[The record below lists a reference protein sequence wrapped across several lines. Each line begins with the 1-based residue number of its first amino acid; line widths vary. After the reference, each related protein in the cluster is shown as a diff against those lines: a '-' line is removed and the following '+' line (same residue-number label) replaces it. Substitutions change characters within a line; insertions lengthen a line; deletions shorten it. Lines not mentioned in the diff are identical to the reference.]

1 MNGFKKW
8 LSSTKFQIAVLAIG
22 LIYVAMKIFKADPE
36 VAIPAIRDVSI
47 AYFGARVIEP
57 IVDFVTKKLK
67 KPKLEAEI
75 EFELPIK

>member
-22 LIYVAMKIFKADPE
+22 LIYIAMEIFEADPA
-36 VAIPAIRDVSI
+36 VAIGAIRDVSLG
-47 AYFGARVIEP
+47 YFTARVVEP
-57 IVDFVTKKLK
+57 IVEFVTKKLK

-75 EFELPIK
+75 EFDLPVR